1 MSTEE
6 NKALISRFIEVANQG
21 NVTEVSTTLDELF
34 VPDFVRHD
42 PAGGF
47 RSREGYKQFLFSLQA
62 ALPGQLTLEDLIAE
76 GEKVVVRYTFHG
88 THQGEWRGLPPTG
101 KAVTFTGIFIC
112 RIREGKIVE
121 GWENAD
127 ALGLV
132 QQLGLIPAQGQ
143 AG

>member
-6 NKALISRFIEVANQG
+6 NKALVRRFIEVANQG

-47 RSREGYKQFLFSLQA
+47 RSREDYKQFLFSLQA

-88 THQGEWRGLPPTG
+88 THQGQWRGLPPTG

-127 ALGLV
+127 TLGLV
-132 QQLGLIPAQGQ
+132 QQLGVIPAMG
-143 AG
+143 